1 MIMSTL
7 SKLGFFE
14 NQANELLS
22 SGKKITFVSLLSYV
36 LTKDTDDES
45 AEALA
50 GEEEISKRIIK
61 IGHSKESAAK
71 AAKTIV

>member
-7 SKLGFFE
+7 SKLGFFDNE
-14 NQANELLS
+14 ANELLS
-22 SGKKITFVSLLSYV
+22 SGKKITFGALLSNV
-36 LTKDTDDES
+36 IMKD
-45 AEALA
+45 AEALD

-61 IGHSKESAAK
+61 LGHSKESADK